1 MKLILGGLAALAI
14 LSSAG
19 AASAEDCASPSDCA
33 DSGNGTPEVT
43 AAGPAAQEGKTAAA
57 RTAPRIV
64 YGKHGDASF
73 EFDSLR
79 PLRRS
84 SASSRQAYFGSGNEY
99 TETLERLQ
107 NLLRRMTE
115 RERLTSLD
123 LSPAQEAAREE
134 MSPALLRALALSR
147 QARQDSDEN

>member
-1 MKLILGGLAALAI
+1 MKLFLVGLGGLAALAI

-19 AASAEDCASPSDCA
+19 AAAAENCAAPPIRPADCVV
-33 DSGNGTPEVT
+33 SGGAH
-43 AAGPAAQEGKTAAA
+43 AAPARK
-57 RTAPRIV
+57 APRII
-64 YGKHGDASF
+64 YGKHGDTSF

-84 SASSRQAYFGSGNEY
+84 NASSRQAYFGSGDEY
-99 TETLERLQ
+99 AETLARLQ
-107 NLLRRMTE
+107 DLLQRMTE
-115 RERLTSLD
+115 QEGLTSLE

-147 QARQDSDEN
+147 QSRQDGEAN